1 MSSNSISFYGIGIEE
16 PTPDVRELNFYGIG
30 IEESIPDIREINFYG
45 IGIEESPLDI
55 RELNFYGIGIEG
67 LVSKKEKLGFYGI
80 GIEESLPDSKSLNF
94 YGIGVEFLNL
104 IRQQELFL
112 YGLGIEANNYFGAKI
127 KIIDG
132 SNGDV
137 IDEALVTATS
147 TDLPSNHIGNV
158 VQNTNSE
165 GIIDLRGFST
175 LGNNLKIEKEGYQT
189 YNLPLP
195 SYKLSGIINIALFPE
210 SNESGFKKFYVTN
223 KGKVLLNP
231 SNDILFELD

>member
-1 MSSNSISFYGIGIEE
+1 MSSNNISFYGIGIEE
-16 PTPDVRELNFYGIG
+16 PHPDTNPRNVSFYGLG
-30 IEESIPDIREINFYG
+30 IEFPNPDNNPRN
-45 IGIEESPLDI
+45 
-55 RELNFYGIGIEG
+55 
-67 LVSKKEKLGFYGI
+67 VSF
-80 GIEESLPDSKSLNF
+80 
-94 YGIGVEFLNL
+94 
-104 IRQQELFL
+104 

-132 SNGDV
+132 SNGDI